1 MFGNE
6 SGLKVVHMMCFKKL
20 HILVSL
26 QDCGE
31 FTVKICVRLI
41 HSGCGCHGQTYV
53 TSSVAGINLHL
64 NW

>member
-1 MFGNE
+1 
-6 SGLKVVHMMCFKKL
+6 MMCFKKL

-41 HSGCGCHGQTYV
+41 HSGCGCDGQTYV